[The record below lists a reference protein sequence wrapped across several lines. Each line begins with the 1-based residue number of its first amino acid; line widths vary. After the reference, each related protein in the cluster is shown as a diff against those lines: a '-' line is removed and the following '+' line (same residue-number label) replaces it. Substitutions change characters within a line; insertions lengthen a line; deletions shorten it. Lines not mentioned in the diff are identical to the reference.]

1 MFKLFLLDAL
11 HLILTGSRVKPLFS
25 YFIDLCLLRAGPQD
39 LPATGMLFWLL
50 LPLSLTVS
58 ALLVSVDVGGLDRG
72 FVAALLDL
80 VLMLSWV
87 WLLLS
92 FKRHGPRF
100 LQTSTAM
107 LGCGALLGTLGLPLQ
122 MAAATGGIHLAALG
136 LFFVLFWSLVVIAHI
151 LRHALEVGMGLAM
164 GLALTYSVIISLV
177 INFFFPGTG
186 GG

>member
-1 MFKLFLLDAL
+1 
-11 HLILTGSRVKPLFS
+11 VKRLFS
-25 YFIDLCLLRAGPQD
+25 YFINLCLLRAGPQD
-39 LPATGMLFWLL
+39 LPGVWLLFWLL

-58 ALLVSVDVGGLDRG
+58 TLLVRSDVGGLDKG

-92 FKRHGPRF
+92 FKGRPARF
-100 LQTSTAM
+100 LQTTTAL

-122 MAAATGGIHLAALG
+122 MAAAGGGAPLAALS
-136 LFFVLFWSLVVIAHI
+136 LFFVLVWSVVVVAHI
-151 LRHALEVGMGLAM
+151 LRNALEVGMGLAM
-164 GLALTYSVIISLV
+164 GLALTYSILISFV
-177 INFFFPGTG
+177 INFFFPKIG